1 MVSQSLSP
9 KTCLDYFAS
18 QSTLFIYKNYM
29 NNPFENALTQL
40 NKAAAVMNLN
50 QEAKTILSQP
60 KRLLTVSI
68 PVKMD
73 NGEIKVFTGYR
84 SQYND
89 ALGPFKGGIRYHW
102 NVSEDEVKA
111 LSFWMTMKC
120 AVAGL
125 PLGGGKGGIIVNPKE
140 LSEGELER
148 LSRGYIRALYKYIG
162 PTQDVP
168 APDVYTNG
176 QIMSWMLD
184 EYEKLVG
191 EKAPGMITGKPLA
204 LGGSR
209 GRDKAT
215 AQGGVFVL
223 LEAVKKLGLTPSET
237 TVAVQGF
244 GNAGAH
250 MAELLSAQGFK
261 IVAVSDSKGA
271 IKSDK
276 SLALAELTAYKEK
289 TGSVIGFNGTETI
302 TNEELLELPVDI
314 LVPAALENQITVTN
328 AGNVKAKMI
337 VELANGPTTPE
348 ADEILFK
355 NNVLLIPDILANAG
369 GVTVS
374 YFEQVQN
381 ASNYYW
387 TDEEVMQKLQKIMIT
402 AFGEVWSAKEKYSV
416 DMRTAAFVS
425 ALTRVSAGMQS
436 RGLI

>member
-1 MVSQSLSP
+1 
-9 KTCLDYFAS
+9 
-18 QSTLFIYKNYM
+18 M
-29 NNPFENALTQL
+29 NNPFVNALAQL
-40 NKAAAVMNLN
+40 KKAADIMKLDGATTAL
-50 QEAKTILSQP
+50 LSQP
-60 KRLLTVSI
+60 KRLLAVSI

-73 NGEIKVFTGYR
+73 SGEIKVFSGWR

-120 AVAGL
+120 AVVGL

-148 LSRGYIRALYKYIG
+148 LSRGYVRALYKYLG

-223 LEAVKKLGLTPSET
+223 LEAVKKMGWNPNET

-250 MAELLSAQGFK
+250 MAELLAAAGFK
-261 IVAVSDSKGA
+261 IVAVSDSSGG
-271 IKSDK
+271 IKSQELGIKLDVTQL
-276 SLALAELTAYKEK
+276 LAHKEK
-289 TGSVIGFNGTETI
+289 TGSVVGFPETEKI
-302 TNEELLELPVDI
+302 TNEQLLELPVDI
-314 LVPAALENQITVTN
+314 LVPAALENQITGEN
-328 AGNVKAKMI
+328 AARVQAKMI

-355 NNVLLIPDILANAG
+355 NKVVVVPDILANAG

-381 ASNYYW
+381 AANYYW
-387 TDEEVMQKLQKIMIT
+387 TDEEVAVKLAKIMV
-402 AFGEVWSAKEKYSV
+402 AGFADVWAKKEKYAV
-416 DMRTAAFVS
+416 DLRTAAFVA
-425 ALTRVSAGMQS
+425 ALERVSAAMKL
-436 RGLI
+436 RGLV

>member
-1 MVSQSLSP
+1 
-9 KTCLDYFAS
+9 
-18 QSTLFIYKNYM
+18 M
-29 NNPFENALTQL
+29 NNPFQNALAQL
-40 NKAAAVMNLN
+40 TKAAEVMKLDRDVKAV
-50 QEAKTILSQP
+50 LSAP

-73 NGEIKVFTGYR
+73 NGEVRVFTGYR

-102 NVSEDEVKA
+102 NVTEDEVKA
-111 LSFWMTMKC
+111 LSLWMTMKC
-120 AVAGL
+120 AVVGL

-148 LSRGYIRALYKYIG
+148 LSRGYVRALYKYVG

-223 LEAVKKLGLTPSET
+223 LEAVKKMGWKISET
-237 TVAVQGF
+237 TVAIQGF

-250 MAELLSAQGFK
+250 MAELLSAEGFK
-261 IVAVSDSKGA
+261 IVATSDSKGG
-271 IKSDK
+271 IKSPA
-276 SLALAELTAYKEK
+276 ALDVTALDVHKAK
-289 TGSVIGFNGTETI
+289 TGAVKGFAGTTEI

-314 LVPAALENQITVTN
+314 LVPAALENQITQDN
-328 AGNVKAKMI
+328 AARIKAKMI

-355 NNVLLIPDILANAG
+355 NGVTVVPDILANAG

-381 ASNYYW
+381 AANYYW
-387 TDEEVMQKLQKIMIT
+387 TDEEVEKKLALIMVQ
-402 AFGEVWSAKEKYSV
+402 AFGEVWTTKEAHQT
-416 DMRTAAFVS
+416 DLRTAAFVS
-425 ALTRVSAGMQS
+425 ALGRVSAAMQL
-436 RGLI
+436 RGLV

>member
-1 MVSQSLSP
+1 
-9 KTCLDYFAS
+9 
-18 QSTLFIYKNYM
+18 M

-40 NKAAAVMNLN
+40 EKAATVMKLDPAHKA
-50 QEAKTILSQP
+50 QLSAP

-73 NGEIKVFTGYR
+73 TGEIKVFTGYR

-184 EYEKLVG
+184 EYEKLIG

-223 LEAVKKLGLTPSET
+223 MEAVKKMGLIPSET

-250 MAELLSAQGFK
+250 MAELLAVQGFK
-261 IVAVSDSKGA
+261 IVATSDSKGG
-271 IKSDK
+271 IKSANAIDV
-276 SLALAELTAYKEK
+276 AALTAHKEK
-289 TGSVIGFNGTETI
+289 TGAVAGFAGSEII

-314 LVPAALENQITVTN
+314 LVPAALENQITVAN

-355 NNVLLIPDILANAG
+355 NNVLLVPDILANAG

-381 ASNYYW
+381 AANYYW
-387 TDEEVMQKLQKIMIT
+387 TDEEVMQKLQKIMTT
-402 AFGEVWSAKEKYSV
+402 AFGEVWTAKEKYSI

-425 ALTRVSAGMQS
+425 ALTRVSAGMKA
-436 RGLI
+436 RGLV

>member
-1 MVSQSLSP
+1 
-9 KTCLDYFAS
+9 
-18 QSTLFIYKNYM
+18 M

-40 NKAAAVMNLN
+40 HKAAGVMNLN
-50 QEAKTILSQP
+50 PETKAILSAP
-60 KRLLTVSI
+60 KRLLTVAI

-73 NGEIKVFTGYR
+73 SGEIKVFTGYR

-102 NVSEDEVKA
+102 NVTEDEVKA

-148 LSRGYIRALYKYIG
+148 LSRGYIRALYKYVG

-184 EYEKLVG
+184 EYEKLIG
-191 EKAPGMITGKPLA
+191 EKAPGMITGKPLS

-223 LEAVKKLGLTPSET
+223 LEAVKKMGWDPTKT
-237 TVAVQGF
+237 TVAIQGF

-250 MAELLSAQGFK
+250 MADLLYALGFQIK
-261 IVAVSDSKGA
+261 GVTDSGGG
-271 IKSDK
+271 IR
-276 SLALAELTAYKEK
+276 
-289 TGSVIGFNGTETI
+289 VVNGTINPKDLRDHKETGKSI
-302 TNEELLELPVDI
+302 YTMANIDSLSTYEIENEQLLEMEVDI
-314 LVPAALENQITVTN
+314 LIPAALENQITVAN
-328 AGNVKAKMI
+328 ADKIKAKMI

-348 ADEILFK
+348 ADEILHNK
-355 NNVLLIPDILANAG
+355 GIVVVPDILANAG

-381 ASNYYW
+381 AANYYW
-387 TDEEVMQKLQKIMIT
+387 TDEEVMQKLEKIMVT
-402 AFGEVWSAKEKYSV
+402 AFHEVWAAKEKYSI

-425 ALTRVSAGMQS
+425 ALERVSAAMHS
-436 RGLI
+436 RGL

>member
-1 MVSQSLSP
+1 
-9 KTCLDYFAS
+9 
-18 QSTLFIYKNYM
+18 M
-29 NNPFENALTQL
+29 NNPFQNALTQL
-40 NKAAAVMNLN
+40 NRAADVMKLD
-50 QEAKTILSQP
+50 EVSKTLLSQP

-73 NGEIKVFTGYR
+73 NGSTKIFTGYR

-120 AVAGL
+120 AVVGL

-140 LSEGELER
+140 LSDGELER
-148 LSRGYIRALYKYIG
+148 LSRGYIQALYKYLG

-191 EKAPGMITGKPLA
+191 EKAPGMITGKPLS

-223 LEAVKKLGLTPSET
+223 QEAVKKLGWDPTKT
-237 TVAVQGF
+237 TVAIQGF

-250 MAELLSAQGFK
+250 MAELLSAVGFK
-261 IVAVSDSKGA
+261 IMAVSDSKGA
-271 IKSDK
+271 IKCATPLSISDL
-276 SLALAELTAYKEK
+276 SSYKEK
-289 TGSVIGFNGTETI
+289 TGSVVGYDSSETI
-302 TNEELLELPVDI
+302 TNEQLLELPVDI
-314 LVPAALENQITVTN
+314 LVPAALENQITGDN
-328 AGNVKAKMI
+328 AARVQAKMI

-348 ADEILFK
+348 ADS
-355 NNVLLIPDILANAG
+355 VLHERGIVVVPDILANAG

-381 ASNYYW
+381 AANYYW
-387 TDEEVMQKLQKIMIT
+387 SDEEVMQKLEKIMV
-402 AFGEVWSAKEKYSV
+402 AGFNGVWSRHEKYSV
-416 DMRTAAFVS
+416 DLRTAAFVS
-425 ALTRVSAGMQS
+425 ALERVSEGMKM

>member
-1 MVSQSLSP
+1 
-9 KTCLDYFAS
+9 
-18 QSTLFIYKNYM
+18 M

-40 NKAAAVMNLN
+40 NRAASVMGLDAKIHEKLKTPQQVHKAEIAV
-50 QEAKTILSQP
+50 A
-60 KRLLTVSI
+60 
-68 PVKMD
+68 MD
-73 NGEIKVFTGYR
+73 NGITKNFTAYR

-89 ALGPFKGGIRYHW
+89 VLGPFKGGIRYHW
-102 NVSEDEVKA
+102 NVTEDEVKA

-120 AVAGL
+120 AVVGL

-140 LSEGELER
+140 LSETELEK
-148 LSRGYIRALYKYIG
+148 LSRGYVRAFYQHLG
-162 PTQDVP
+162 PTKDVP

-176 QIMSWMLD
+176 QIMAWMLD

-191 EKAPGMITGKPLA
+191 EHAPGMITGKPLS

-223 LEAVKKLGLTPSET
+223 LEAVKKMGMNPSET

-250 MAELLSAQGFK
+250 MAELLAVAGFK

-271 IKSDK
+271 IKSNG
-276 SLALAELTAYKEK
+276 SLNITELSHFKESSG
-289 TGSVIGFNGTETI
+289 TVIGFANTQTI

-314 LVPAALENQITVTN
+314 LVPAALENQITGEN
-328 AGNVKAKMI
+328 AGRVKAKMI

-355 NNVLLIPDILANAG
+355 NNIIVVPDILANAG

-387 TDEEVMQKLQKIMIT
+387 EDAEVMTKLQKIMVA
-402 AFGEVWSAKEKYSV
+402 AFASVWSAHEKYSV
-416 DMRTAAFVS
+416 DLRTAAFIT
-425 ALTRVSAGMQS
+425 ALERVSAGMKA
-436 RGLI
+436 RGWT

>member
-1 MVSQSLSP
+1 MFSLP
-9 KTCLDYFAS
+9 GKVFLDYYWGE
-18 QSTLFIYKNYM
+18 STIFLYKKYM

-40 NKAAAVMNLN
+40 EKAAVVMKLDPAHKA
-50 QEAKTILSQP
+50 QLSAP

-148 LSRGYIRALYKYIG
+148 LSRGYIRALYKYVG

-223 LEAVKKLGLTPSET
+223 MEAVKKMGLTPSET

-250 MAELLSAQGFK
+250 MAELLAVQGFK
-261 IVAVSDSKGA
+261 IVATSDSKGA
-271 IKSDK
+271 IKSANAIDVT
-276 SLALAELTAYKEK
+276 ALTAHKEK
-289 TGSVIGFNGTETI
+289 TGAVAGFAGSETI

-314 LVPAALENQITVTN
+314 LVPAALENQITITN
-328 AGNVKAKMI
+328 AAKVKAKMI

-348 ADEILFK
+348 ADE
-355 NNVLLIPDILANAG
+355 VLHQKGIVVVPDILANAG

-381 ASNYYW
+381 AANYYW
-387 TDEEVMQKLQKIMIT
+387 TDEEVMQKLEKIMVT
-402 AFGEVWSAKEKYSV
+402 AFTEVWAAKEKYSI

-425 ALTRVSAGMQS
+425 ALTRVSAGMKA

>member
-1 MVSQSLSP
+1 
-9 KTCLDYFAS
+9 
-18 QSTLFIYKNYM
+18 M
-29 NNPFENALTQL
+29 NNPFQNALAQL
-40 NKAAAVMNLN
+40 AKAAGVMKLSAEVKAV
-50 QEAKTILSQP
+50 LSAP

-102 NVSEDEVKA
+102 NVTEDEVKA
-111 LSFWMTMKC
+111 LSLWMTMKC
-120 AVAGL
+120 AVVGL

-148 LSRGYIRALYKYIG
+148 LSRGYIRALYKYVG

-168 APDVYTNG
+168 APDVYTTG

-223 LEAVKKLGLTPSET
+223 LEAVKKMGWNVAET
-237 TVAVQGF
+237 TVAIQGF

-250 MAELLSAQGFK
+250 MAELLAAAGFK
-261 IVAVSDSKGA
+261 IVATSDSKGG
-271 IKSDK
+271 IKSEA
-276 SLALAELTAYKEK
+276 ALDVTALDAHKAK
-289 TGSVIGFNGTETI
+289 TGSVIGFAGTEQI
-302 TNEELLELPVDI
+302 TNEALLELPVDI
-314 LVPAALENQITVTN
+314 LVPAALENQITQEN
-328 AGNVKAKMI
+328 AGRIKAKMI

-348 ADEILFK
+348 ADEVLFK
-355 NNVLLIPDILANAG
+355 NGVVVVPDILANAG

-381 ASNYYW
+381 AANYYW
-387 TDEEVMQKLQKIMIT
+387 TDDEVEKKLAVIMVQ
-402 AFGEVWSAKEKYSV
+402 AFGEVWAAKEAHQT
-416 DMRTAAFVS
+416 DLRTAAFVS
-425 ALTRVSAGMQS
+425 ALGRVSAAMQL
-436 RGLI
+436 RGLV